1 MALVSSAEIM
11 AAAARSKRVV
21 VAFNVF
27 NNESID
33 AVIKAAEDAQVP
45 VIIGVNE
52 PDLYHFGIDEIA
64 AIVRIKAERAR
75 TDVILHLDH
84 GMSVG
89 VIARCIKAGFTSV
102 MMDPFKVLDQEKIAV
117 VRQVVE
123 FAHAVRVSV
132 ESMVGSLRLALEGEG
147 EGDSVEER
155 TDPLKA
161 GTFSRSTGIDSL
173 AVSVG
178 TEHGSFLAG
187 KKTEIDMRQLMEIA
201 RNVDIPLVIHG
212 GSAVRDEQL
221 KELRNHKVGKMNI
234 GSAIRAAYKRAFADA
249 LQDDQLDVRE
259 AAVRARLAMY
269 DVAANKIAMLTL

>member
-1 MALVSSAEIM
+1 MALVSSAAIM
-11 AAAARSKRVV
+11 SNSARNKSVV

-33 AVIKAAEDAQVP
+33 AVIAAAEEARVP
-45 VIIGVNE
+45 VIVGINE
-52 PDLYHFGIDEIA
+52 PDLFHFGIDEVA
-64 AIVRIKAERAR
+64 AMVCIKAQRAK

-89 VIARCIKAGFTSV
+89 VVARCIRAGFTSV
-102 MMDPFKVLDQEKIAV
+102 MMDPFQVHDKDKITV

-123 FAHAVRVSV
+123 FAHAVGVSV

-155 TDPLKA
+155 TDPVKA
-161 GTFSRSTGIDSL
+161 GTFSRSTGIDCL

-187 KKTEIDMRQLMEIA
+187 KRTEIDMQQLKEIA
-201 RNVDIPLVIHG
+201 RNVEIPLVIHG

-221 KELRNHKVGKMNI
+221 KELRNYNVGKMNI
-234 GSAIRAAYKRAFADA
+234 GSAIRAAYKTALASA
-249 LQDDQLDVRE
+249 LQDSLLDVRE
-259 AAVRARLAMY
+259 AAARARQAMH
-269 DVAANKIAMLTL
+269 DVARNKIAMLTL